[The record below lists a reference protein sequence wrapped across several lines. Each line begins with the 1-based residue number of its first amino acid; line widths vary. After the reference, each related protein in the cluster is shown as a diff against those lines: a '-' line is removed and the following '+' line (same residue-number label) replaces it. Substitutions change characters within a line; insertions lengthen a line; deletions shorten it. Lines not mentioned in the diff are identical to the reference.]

1 MPNQDLPVIDAAR
14 EQTAPPSGAMSPS
27 DAVSLS
33 RRLVAEFAGTAA
45 LAAVVIGSGIAAE
58 QLSPGDIGLQLLE
71 NSTASALGLAVLIL
85 AFAPISGAHFNPV
98 VSLADWLG
106 GRRTRTGLTTSE
118 LGAYIAAQCAGGV
131 LGALLANAMFDRP
144 ALQVATQHRVTTG
157 HLLGEL
163 LAAAGLIAVGFAA
176 ARRGHPTTAIAVST
190 YIGSAI
196 WFTSSGSFAN
206 PALTLARTLTNSFT
220 GIAPTSAPAFIA
232 AQTLGALA
240 GLSLMTLL
248 YRPTAR

>member
-1 MPNQDLPVIDAAR
+1 MIDPAPDQTPSFAA
-14 EQTAPPSGAMSPS
+14 GI
-27 DAVSLS
+27 SLG
-33 RRLVAEFAGTAA
+33 RRAVAEFVGTAV

-71 NSTASALGLAVLIL
+71 NSTASAFGLAVLIL

-106 GRRTRTGLTTSE
+106 GRRRRSGLGTRE
-118 LGAYIAAQCAGGV
+118 LGAYIGAQCGGAV
-131 LGALLANAMFDRP
+131 FGALLANAMFDR
-144 ALQVATQHRVTTG
+144 AAVQIATHHRVTGG
-157 HLLGEL
+157 HLLGEI

-176 ARRGHPTTAIAVST
+176 GRHGHRVAAVAVAT

-206 PALTLARTLTNSFT
+206 PALTLGRMLSDSFT
-220 GIAPTSAPAFIA
+220 GIAPASVPAFVA
-232 AQTLGALA
+232 AQIVGALA

-248 YRPTAR
+248 YRPAAGR